1 MADTVEN
8 TTDAAQK
15 TGSDE
20 KPPKAKREF
29 NKVALGILAATAVAI
44 TVSIY
49 FTLQFIDKERE
60 RDRLNWQVRLGIV
73 ADFRAAAVNDWVEE
87 QFGHM
92 RELTQNASL
101 QLYLAEASSGGPK
114 GGGLGEFQ
122 QGGGS
127 ASVPS
132 LGSLDSDLGS
142 ALSSD
147 LGLGLDQPSD
157 KSAEGAAE
165 PAPKPAPTPAADPLD
180 ALDNAGSSSAS
191 VGFLRNL
198 LIATAER
205 TGFKAPP
212 PVGEIAANIERPG
225 VAGIGLVDT
234 NLNAIVSTPDMPP
247 LNKRIRDAVRQALQG
262 DPAVIDVFKG
272 PTNEPTMGF
281 VLPVFRLQEGT
292 GAKAIGAVI
301 GIKIVDEDLF
311 NRLKQPG
318 ELSKTSESFIV
329 RKIGNAVEYL
339 TPLSDGTKAFERQMA
354 METPDLAAAFA
365 VEKTGG
371 FAQKRDYVGDEVLVT
386 SRAIAGV
393 PSWVLVRKVST
404 EEALASTETRLRTTL
419 IVLLL
424 IIGGVAVSFF
434 AVWAHGASVRA
445 KQAMADMKV
454 ALERFS
460 NMSKFMKVVT
470 DSQPTEIVAVDGNTI
485 YTFANAP
492 AAREAG
498 IEAEDM
504 MGKTMASVMGPVKA
518 QRLAEINNGVLR
530 TFEREQH
537 ISTFTDPD
545 ADPDDLNAIHVIKSD
560 HIPLRGDRDY
570 PPGVLMVLEDISE
583 LSRERRRSERMMRQ
597 LIDTLISVV
606 DRRDPYSAH
615 HSTRTAEVARE
626 IAEEMG
632 LSEIDIHTVD
642 IAGSLMNLGK
652 IFVPPEVLT
661 KTGNLT
667 DEERELLAS
676 TYLVTAD
683 LLKDVTFEGPVVK
696 TVLHMGEHWDGT
708 GRFHISGDRII
719 PTAQV
724 LAVAN
729 AFVGMASARAWRP
742 ALEFRK
748 VIDILMQ
755 ETGTKFDHRPVS
767 ALMNFLENR
776 GGIEKWSHFRDPP
789 ESDKPEL

>member
-1 MADTVEN
+1 MAETAEN
-8 TTDAAQK
+8 QAAEGDAPTDE
-15 TGSDE
+15 E
-20 KPPKAKREF
+20 KPKKAKREF
-29 NKVALGILAATAVAI
+29 NKVAVGILLAAGAAI
-44 TVSIY
+44 AISIY
-49 FTLQFIDKERE
+49 FTLQFIDKERD
-60 RDRLNWQVRLGIV
+60 RDRLNWQVPLGIV
-73 ADFRAAAVNDWVEE
+73 ADFRAAAVNSWIEE

-101 QLYLAEASSGGPK
+101 QLYLSDASAGGNQDASAGQGGSGGVT
-114 GGGLGEFQ
+114 
-122 QGGGS
+122 
-127 ASVPS
+127 AIPS
-132 LGSLDSDLGS
+132 LGSLDSELGD
-142 ALSSD
+142 ALSSELTD
-147 LGLGLDQPSD
+147 GS
-157 KSAEGAAE
+157 
-165 PAPKPAPTPAADPLD
+165 KPAPDSAPAPAAPSDSLD
-180 ALDNAGSSSAS
+180 SLDGAGSSAAS

-205 TGFKAPP
+205 TGFKSPP
-212 PVGEIAANIERPG
+212 PVGEVAANIERPG

-247 LNKRIRDAVRQALQG
+247 LNKRIRDAARQALQG
-262 DPAVIDVFKG
+262 DPAVIDIFKG

-281 VLPVFRLQEGT
+281 VLPVFKLQEGA

-301 GIKIVDEDLF
+301 GIKIVTDDLYK
-311 NRLKQPG
+311 RLKQPG

-329 RKIGNAVEYL
+329 RKAGNAVEYL
-339 TPLSDGTKAFERQMA
+339 TPLADGTAAFERQMA
-354 METPDLAAAFA
+354 IETPDLASAFA
-365 VEKTGG
+365 LEKTGG
-371 FAQKRDYVGDEVLVT
+371 FEQKRDYAGDEVLVT
-386 SRAIAGV
+386 SRPIVSV

-424 IIGGVAVSFF
+424 IIGGVSVSFF

-485 YTFANAP
+485 YTFSNAT
-492 AAREAG
+492 AAGAAG
-498 IEAEDM
+498 ISTDDM

-537 ISTFTDPD
+537 ISSFTDPD
-545 ADPDDLNAIHVIKSD
+545 ADPDDINAIHVIKSD
-560 HIPLRGDRDY
+560 HIPLKGDRDY

-597 LIDTLISVV
+597 LIDTLVSVV

-615 HSTRTAEVARE
+615 HSARTAEVARE

-632 LSEIDIHTVD
+632 LSELETHTVD

-696 TVLHMGEHWDGT
+696 TVLYMGENWDGT

-742 ALEFRK
+742 AMEFRK

-755 ETGTKFDHRPVS
+755 ETGSKFDHRPVS

-776 GGIEKWSHFRDPP
+776 GGIEKWAHFRDPP
-789 ESDKPEL
+789 ESDKPEH

>member
-1 MADTVEN
+1 MAEAAENKPTDTE
-8 TTDAAQK
+8 TPA
-15 TGSDE
+15 GE
-20 KPPKAKREF
+20 PKPKKARREF
-29 NKVALGILAATAVAI
+29 NKVALAILAVAALAI
-44 TVSIY
+44 AVSIY
-49 FTLQFIDKERE
+49 FTLQFIDKERD

-73 ADFRAAAVNDWVEE
+73 ADFRAAAVNQWVEE

-101 QLYLAEASSGGPK
+101 QLYLSEASAGAKK
-114 GGGLGEFQ
+114 GAAAPAG
-122 QGGGS
+122 QGGGVTAIPS
-127 ASVPS
+127 LDS
-132 LGSLDSDLGS
+132 LGSELGS
-142 ALSSD
+142 ALSSE
-147 LGLGLDQPSD
+147 LTEGKD
-157 KSAEGAAE
+157 KAPVEAAPE
-165 PAPKPAPTPAADPLD
+165 PPATAADPLD
-180 ALDNAGSSSAS
+180 ALDSNASSSAS

-205 TGFKAPP
+205 SGFKAPP

-225 VAGIGLVDT
+225 VAGIGLIDT

-247 LNKRIRDAVRQALQG
+247 LNKRIRDAARQALQG
-262 DPAVIDVFKG
+262 DPAVIDIFKG

-281 VLPVFRLQEGT
+281 VLPIFKLQEGA

-311 NRLKQPG
+311 KRLKQPG
-318 ELSKTSESFIV
+318 ELSKTSESFIA
-329 RKIGNAVEYL
+329 RKVGNTVEYL
-339 TPLSDGTKAFERQMA
+339 TPLADGTKAFERQMA
-354 METPDLAAAFA
+354 MDTPDLAAAYA
-365 VEKTGG
+365 LEKTGG
-371 FAQKRDYVGDEVLVT
+371 FAQKRDYAGTEVLVT
-386 SRAIAGV
+386 SRAIANV
-393 PSWVLVRKVST
+393 PSWVLVRKVTT

-424 IIGGVAVSFF
+424 IIGGVSVSFF

-470 DSQPTEIVAVDGNTI
+470 DSQPTEIVAVDGNTT

-492 AAREAG
+492 AARAAG
-498 IEAEDM
+498 ISAEDM
-504 MGKTMASVMGPVKA
+504 MGKSMASVMGPVKA

-545 ADPDDLNAIHVIKSD
+545 ADPNDLDAIHVIKSD

-597 LIDTLISVV
+597 LIDTLVSVV
-606 DRRDPYSAH
+606 DRRDPYSAN

-632 LSEIDIHTVD
+632 LSELEVRTVD

-667 DEERELLAS
+667 DAERELLAS

-742 ALEFRK
+742 AMEFRK

-755 ETGTKFDHRPVS
+755 ETGSKFDHRPVS

-776 GGIEKWSHFRDPP
+776 GGMDKWAHFRDPP
-789 ESDKPEL
+789 ASDKPDL

>member
-1 MADTVEN
+1 MAEADENKPTDT
-8 TTDAAQK
+8 TTSADAP
-15 TGSDE
+15 
-20 KPPKAKREF
+20 KPKKAKREF
-29 NKVALGILAATAVAI
+29 NKVALAILAATALAI
-44 TVSIY
+44 AVSIY

-73 ADFRAAAVNDWVEE
+73 ADFRAAAVNQWVEE

-101 QLYLAEASSGGPK
+101 QLYLSEAAAGAKKDAAAGG
-114 GGGLGEFQ
+114 
-122 QGGGS
+122 QGGGVT
-127 ASVPS
+127 AIPS
-132 LGSLDSDLGS
+132 LGSLDSDLGA
-142 ALSSD
+142 ALSSELTD
-147 LGLGLDQPSD
+147 GKD
-157 KSAEGAAE
+157 KAPAAPNSA
-165 PAPKPAPTPAADPLD
+165 PAPAADPLD
-180 ALDNAGSSSAS
+180 ALDANASSSAS

-225 VAGIGLVDT
+225 VAGIGLIDI

-262 DPAVIDVFKG
+262 DPAVIDIFKG

-281 VLPVFRLQEGT
+281 VLPIFKLQEGT
-292 GAKAIGAVI
+292 GAKAIGAVV

-311 NRLKQPG
+311 KRLKQPG
-318 ELSKTSESFIV
+318 ELSKTSESFIA
-329 RKIGNAVEYL
+329 RKIGNTIEYL
-339 TPLSDGTKAFERQMA
+339 TPLADGTKAFERQMA
-354 METPDLAAAFA
+354 MDTPDLAAAYA
-365 VEKTGG
+365 LEKTGG
-371 FAQKRDYVGDEVLVT
+371 FAQKRDYAGVEVLVT
-386 SRAIAGV
+386 SRSIANV
-393 PSWVLVRKVST
+393 PNWVLVRKVTT

-424 IIGGVAVSFF
+424 IIGGVSVSFF

-470 DSQPTEIVAVDGNTI
+470 DSQPTEIVAVDGNTT

-492 AAREAG
+492 AAKAAG
-498 IEAEDM
+498 IPAEDF
-504 MGKTMASVMGPVKA
+504 MGKSMAAVIGPVKA

-560 HIPLRGDRDY
+560 HIPLRGDRDF

-632 LSEIDIHTVD
+632 LSELEVHTVD

-683 LLKDVTFEGPVVK
+683 LLRDVTFEGPVVK

-742 ALEFRK
+742 AMEFRK

-755 ETGTKFDHRPVS
+755 ETGSKFDHRPVS

-776 GGIEKWSHFRDPP
+776 GGIEKWAHFRDPP
-789 ESDKPEL
+789 ASDKPEH

>member
-1 MADTVEN
+1 MAETAEN

-15 TGSDE
+15 PGSDE

-29 NKVALGILAATAVAI
+29 NRVALGILAATAVAI
-44 TVSIY
+44 AISIH

-73 ADFRAAAVNDWVEE
+73 ADFRAAAVNDWIEQ

-92 RELTQNASL
+92 RELTENASL
-101 QLYLAEASSGGPK
+101 QLYLAEAASGGNK

-122 QGGGS
+122 QGGGP

-147 LGLGLDQPSD
+147 LGLGLDQPND
-157 KSAEGAAE
+157 KPAEGTAE
-165 PAPKPAPTPAADPLD
+165 PAPEPAPAADPLD

-247 LNKRIRDAVRQALQG
+247 LNKRIRDAVRRALQG

-301 GIKIVDEDLF
+301 GIKTVDEDLF
-311 NRLKQPG
+311 KRLKQPG
-318 ELSKTSESFIV
+318 ELSTTSESFIV
-329 RKIGNAVEYL
+329 RKVGNAVEYL
-339 TPLSDGTKAFERQMA
+339 TPLADGTKAFERQMA
-354 METPDLAAAFA
+354 METSDLAAAFA

-404 EEALASTETRLRTTL
+404 EEALAATETRLRTTL

-424 IIGGVAVSFF
+424 IIGGVSVSFF

-470 DSQPTEIVAVDGNTI
+470 DSQPTEIVAVDGNTT

-498 IEAEDM
+498 ISAEDM
-504 MGKTMASVMGPVKA
+504 MGKSMASVMGPIKA

-545 ADPDDLNAIHVIKSD
+545 ADPEDLSAIHVIKSD

-597 LIDTLISVV
+597 LIDTLVSVV
-606 DRRDPYSAH
+606 DRRDPYSAN

-632 LSEIDIHTVD
+632 LPELDVHTVD

-652 IFVPPEVLT
+652 IFVPPELLT

-776 GGIEKWSHFRDPP
+776 GGLEKWAHFRDPP
-789 ESDKPEL
+789 ESDNPEL

>member
-1 MADTVEN
+1 MAETAEK
-8 TTDAAQK
+8 TTADAQLPAD
-15 TGSDE
+15 GA
-20 KPPKAKREF
+20 KPKKAKREF
-29 NKVALGILAATAVAI
+29 NKVAVGILFAATAAI
-44 TVSIY
+44 AVSIF

-73 ADFRAAAVNDWVEE
+73 ADFRAAAVNQWVDE
-87 QFGHM
+87 QFGYM

-101 QLYLAEASSGGPK
+101 QLYLAEAAAGAKQGAAGGN
-114 GGGLGEFQ
+114 
-122 QGGGS
+122 QGGDVT
-127 ASVPS
+127 AVPS
-132 LGSLDSDLGS
+132 LGSLDSDLGA
-142 ALSSD
+142 ALSTD
-147 LGLGLDQPSD
+147 LTATTD
-157 KSAEGAAE
+157 KPADSAAQA
-165 PAPKPAPTPAADPLD
+165 PAPAPADPLD
-180 ALDNAGSSSAS
+180 ALDSVGSSSAS

-225 VAGIGLVDT
+225 VAGIGLVDV

-247 LNKRIRDAVRQALQG
+247 MNKRIRDAVRLALQG
-262 DPAVIDVFKG
+262 DPAVVDIYKG

-301 GIKIVDEDLF
+301 GLKVVNDDLF
-311 NRLKQPG
+311 KRLKQPG
-318 ELSKTSESFIV
+318 ELSKTSESYIV
-329 RKIGNAVEYL
+329 RKVGNAVEYL
-339 TPLSDGTKAFERQMA
+339 TPLADGTKAFERQMA

-365 VEKTGG
+365 LEKTGG
-371 FAQKRDYVGDEVLVT
+371 FSQKRDYTGDEVLVT
-386 SRAIAGV
+386 SRAVVNV

-424 IIGGVAVSFF
+424 IIGGVSVSFF

-460 NMSKFMKVVT
+460 NMTKFMKVVT
-470 DSQPTEIVAVDGNTI
+470 DSQPTEIVAVDGNTT
-485 YTFANAP
+485 YPFANKT
-492 AAREAG
+492 AG
-498 IEAEDM
+498 DASGIGTEDM
-504 MGKTMASVMGPVKA
+504 MGKTMASVIGPIKA

-545 ADPDDLNAIHVIKSD
+545 ADPDDLSAIHVIKSD

-583 LSRERRRSERMMRQ
+583 LTRERRRSERMMRD
-597 LIDTLISVV
+597 LIDTLVSVV

-615 HSTRTAEVARE
+615 HSARTAEVARE

-632 LSEIDIHTVD
+632 LTDLEIRTVD

-652 IFVPPEVLT
+652 IFVPPELLT

-742 ALEFRK
+742 AMEFRK
-748 VIDILMQ
+748 VLDILMQ
-755 ETGTKFDHRPVS
+755 DTGSKFDHRPVS

-776 GGIEKWSHFRDPP
+776 GGMDKWAHFRDPP
-789 ESDKPEL
+789 ESDAPQG

>member
-1 MADTVEN
+1 MAEAAETK
-8 TTDAAQK
+8 TTDTETPADQP
-15 TGSDE
+15 
-20 KPPKAKREF
+20 KPKKAKREF
-29 NKVALGILAATAVAI
+29 NKVALAILAVAALAI
-44 TVSIY
+44 AVSIH
-49 FTLQFIDKERE
+49 FTLQFIDKERD

-73 ADFRAAAVNDWVEE
+73 ADFRAAAVNQWVEE

-101 QLYLAEASSGGPK
+101 QLYLSEASAGAQKDATAPVG
-114 GGGLGEFQ
+114 
-122 QGGGS
+122 QGGGVT
-127 ASVPS
+127 AIPS
-132 LGSLDSDLGS
+132 LDTLGS
-142 ALSSD
+142 ELGAALSSELTD
-147 LGLGLDQPSD
+147 GKD
-157 KSAEGAAE
+157 KAVAET
-165 PAPKPAPTPAADPLD
+165 APDPLADPLD
-180 ALDNAGSSSAS
+180 ALDSNASSSAS

-205 TGFKAPP
+205 SGFKAPP

-225 VAGIGLVDT
+225 VAGIGLIDT

-262 DPAVIDVFKG
+262 DPAVIDIFKG

-281 VLPVFRLQEGT
+281 VLPIFKLQEGT

-311 NRLKQPG
+311 KRLKQPG
-318 ELSKTSESFIV
+318 ELSKTSESFIA
-329 RKIGNAVEYL
+329 RKVGNTVEYL
-339 TPLSDGTKAFERQMA
+339 TPLADGSKAFERQMA
-354 METPDLAAAFA
+354 MDTPDLAAAYA
-365 VEKTGG
+365 LEKTGG
-371 FAQKRDYVGDEVLVT
+371 FAQKRDYAGAEVLVT
-386 SRAIAGV
+386 SRAIANV
-393 PSWVLVRKVST
+393 PSWVLVRKVTT

-424 IIGGVAVSFF
+424 IIGGVSVSFF

-470 DSQPTEIVAVDGNTI
+470 DSQPTEIVAVDGNTT
-485 YTFANAP
+485 YTFSNAT
-492 AAREAG
+492 AAGAAG
-498 IEAEDM
+498 ISADDM
-504 MGKTMASVMGPVKA
+504 MGKSMASVMGPIKA

-597 LIDTLISVV
+597 LIDTLVSVV
-606 DRRDPYSAH
+606 DRRDPYSAN

-632 LSEIDIHTVD
+632 LSELEVHTVD

-742 ALEFRK
+742 AMEFRK

-755 ETGTKFDHRPVS
+755 DTGSKFDHRPVS

-776 GGIEKWSHFRDPP
+776 GGIEKWAHFRDPP
-789 ESDKPEL
+789 ASDKPEL

>member
-1 MADTVEN
+1 MAETAETKTTETQTPEN
-8 TTDAAQK
+8 QP
-15 TGSDE
+15 
-20 KPPKAKREF
+20 KPKKAKREF
-29 NKVALGILAATAVAI
+29 NKVALAILAVAALAI
-44 TVSIY
+44 AVSIY

-73 ADFRAAAVNDWVEE
+73 ADFRAAAINAWVEE

-92 RELTQNASL
+92 RDLTQNASL
-101 QLYLAEASSGGPK
+101 QLYLSEAAAGAQHGAAEGRG
-114 GGGLGEFQ
+114 
-122 QGGGS
+122 QGGVTALPSLDSLDS
-127 ASVPS
+127 ALGNALSPELSDESKAKEPAPESAATPQPSADPLES
-132 LGSLDSDLGS
+132 LGS
-142 ALSSD
+142 A
-147 LGLGLDQPSD
+147 
-157 KSAEGAAE
+157 
-165 PAPKPAPTPAADPLD
+165 
-180 ALDNAGSSSAS
+180 SSSAS
-191 VGFLRNL
+191 AGFLRNL

-225 VAGIGLVDT
+225 VAGIGLIDT
-234 NLNAIVSTPDMPP
+234 NLNAVVSTPDMPP
-247 LNKRIRDAVRQALQG
+247 LNKRIRDAARQALQG
-262 DPAVIDVFKG
+262 DPAVIDIFKG

-281 VLPVFRLQEGT
+281 VLPVFRLQEGS

-311 NRLKQPG
+311 KRLKQPG
-318 ELSKTSESFIV
+318 ELSKTSESFIA
-329 RKIGNAVEYL
+329 RKVGNAVEYL
-339 TPLSDGTKAFERQMA
+339 TPLADGTKPFERQMA
-354 METPDLAAAFA
+354 MDTPDLAAAFA
-365 VEKTGG
+365 LEKTGG
-371 FAQKRDYVGDEVLVT
+371 FAQKRDYAGTEVLVT
-386 SRAIAGV
+386 SRSISSV

-419 IVLLL
+419 IVMLL
-424 IIGGVAVSFF
+424 IIGGVSVSFF

-470 DSQPTEIVAVDGNTI
+470 DSQPTEIVAVDGNTT

-492 AAREAG
+492 AARSAG
-498 IEAEDM
+498 ISAEDM
-504 MGKTMASVMGPVKA
+504 MGKSMASVMGPVKA

-545 ADPDDLNAIHVIKSD
+545 ADPNDLEAIHVIKSD

-597 LIDTLISVV
+597 LIDTLVSVV

-632 LSEIDIHTVD
+632 LTDLEIRTVD

-719 PTAQV
+719 PTAQI

-742 ALEFRK
+742 AMEFRK
-748 VIDILMQ
+748 AIDILMQ

-776 GGIEKWSHFRDPP
+776 GGMEKWAHFRDPP
-789 ESDKPEL
+789 ASDKPEL